1 MKLSTT
7 ASVLHITAHP
17 DDEHG
22 GVLTLLSRG
31 HGARVALLSL
41 TRGEAG
47 ANAIGPELFDALGW
61 IRAEELRLAG
71 RYYGL
76 DALYFTRLAD
86 FGYSKRLD
94 EALDK
99 TKWGREAA
107 LRDMVY
113 VIRRERPLVIV
124 SRFQGTERDG
134 HGQHQFAGVMSREAF
149 LAAGDPDR
157 FPEQLVDGL
166 EPWQPLKLYL
176 GGFRENEDW
185 TIAIE
190 TGGYSPWLG
199 DSFENVARE
208 GLSLQRSQTSGR
220 LRRVEGRFTRY
231 YRRVESR
238 VDAPDKETSFF
249 DGIDVAVDNPVLA
262 AFDPRYPERVVP
274 ALVRELSLARTERRR
289 ELVVDAL
296 NAALGVS
303 LVAEAVPA
311 GSSSKASSPFAPR
324 PTMGPAIPG
333 QSFEVKV
340 SFEHRS
346 PVELRVGRTRLSVPR
361 GWTVDERGAALF
373 YVRVPSDA
381 TPWTPHI
388 ARESIDESHYQGGDA
403 WYLGAPAPMV
413 EAIVEYE
420 VDGTPVATH
429 AVVTR
434 SEARLPFGYVARE
447 LTVLPAAS
455 VRVTPGVVISHGGRG
470 ECELVVEVETHAE
483 DGVSGD
489 VTLELPSGFE
499 SVPKS
504 HRVSVS
510 GGSAQ
515 FRFRVAVPPGAY
527 GRVPVAAVL
536 RSDTHTYGATFAP
549 IEHRDLETR
558 YQVSRAEA
566 TILALSVTLPE
577 NLRVGYVMGVGDDVP
592 EGIAELGADVEL
604 IESEA
609 LARGRL
615 DDYDA
620 IVVGTRAYAV
630 REDLR
635 THNARLL
642 EYAKGGGNLIVLYN
656 TPEFQPSEFAPYPGE
671 LPRRSEE
678 ISEEDAPVRIV
689 ATDAKVL
696 LWPNAITLEDFDGWV
711 EQRGSKFW
719 SEWDDAYAPVVES
732 HDTGQA
738 PQRGGWLQARYG
750 EGYYTYFAYALHRQ
764 LPYGVPGAY
773 RILANL
779 LSLGRAEDAHFAFD
793 TRLAHRSPPPRETR
807 SRFSSSPPGFLS
819 APYDVTTRVPES
831 TWRANG
837 VPHGSSS

>member
-1 MKLSTT
+1 MRRSTFFLGWFLASQAFAAASEPLPFDRGASGVRHKLLKLSTT

-31 HGARVALLSL
+31 QGVRVALLSL

-47 ANAIGPELFDALGW
+47 ANAIGPELFDGLGW

-86 FGYSKRLD
+86 YGYSKRLD
-94 EALDK
+94 EAFE
-99 TKWGREAA
+99 KWGREAA
-107 LRDMVY
+107 LRDIVY
-113 VIRRERPLVIV
+113 VIRQERPSIVI
-124 SRFQGTERDG
+124 SRFQGSERDG

-157 FPEQLVDGL
+157 FPEQLVHGL

-176 GGFRENEDW
+176 GGFREDEDW
-185 TIAIE
+185 TIAVDS
-190 TGGYSPWLG
+190 GGYSPWLG

-220 LRRVEGRFTRY
+220 LRRVEGEFVRY

-238 VDAPDKETSFF
+238 VDAPDRESSFF
-249 DGIDVAVDNPVLA
+249 DGIEVAVDNPALA
-262 AFDPRYPERVVP
+262 AFDPNHPESVVP
-274 ALVRELSLARTERRR
+274 ALLRELSLARTERRR

-296 NAALGVS
+296 NAAIGVS
-303 LVAEAVPA
+303 LVAEAVPT
-311 GSSSKASSPFAPR
+311 GTSSRASSPFAPR

-346 PVELRVGRTRLSVPR
+346 PVELRVVRTRLRVPD
-361 GWTVDERGAALF
+361 GWTIEERGASWF
-373 YVRVPSDA
+373 SVRVPVDA

-388 ARESIDESHYQGGDA
+388 ERESIAESRYQGTGA

-413 EAIVEYE
+413 EAVVEYE
-420 VDGTPVATH
+420 VDGAPVVTH
-429 AVVTR
+429 ATVTR

-455 VRVTPGVVISHGGRG
+455 VRVTPGVVVGHG
-470 ECELVVEVETHAE
+470 ELELMVEVDTYAE
-483 DGVSGD
+483 KGITGE
-489 VTLELPSGFE
+489 VTLELPAGFE
-499 SVPKS
+499 SVPRS
-504 HRVSVS
+504 HGVSVT
-510 GGSAQ
+510 GGGAQ
-515 FRFRVAVPPGAY
+515 FPFRVTVPPGAS
-527 GRVPVAAVL
+527 GRVRVVAML
-536 RSDTHTYGATFAP
+536 RTDTHTYRSTYAS

-558 YQVSRAEA
+558 YRVSDAEA

-592 EGIAELGADVEL
+592 EGIAQLGADVEP
-604 IESEA
+604 IDSEA

-630 REDLR
+630 RKDLR
-635 THNARLL
+635 HHNARLL
-642 EYAKGGGNLIVLYN
+642 EYVERGGNLIVLYN
-656 TPEFQPSEFAPYPGE
+656 TPEFQPKEFAPYPGE
-671 LPRRSEE
+671 LPQRSEE

-689 ATDAKVL
+689 AADAGVL
-696 LWPNAITLEDFDGWV
+696 HWPNTITLEDFDGWV

-719 SEWDDAYAPVVES
+719 SAWDDAYVAVVES
-732 HDTGQA
+732 HDTDQA

-764 LPYGVPGAY
+764 LPYGVSGAY

-779 LSLGRAEDAHFAFD
+779 LSL
-793 TRLAHRSPPPRETR
+793 SK
-807 SRFSSSPPGFLS
+807 
-819 APYDVTTRVPES
+819 
-831 TWRANG
+831 
-837 VPHGSSS
+837 PH

>member
-1 MKLSTT
+1 MGWFLAGQAFAVASEPLPFDRGASGVWHKLLKLSTT

-31 HGARVALLSL
+31 QGARVALLSL

-47 ANAIGPELFDALGW
+47 ANAIGPELFDGLGW

-76 DALYFTRLAD
+76 DAVYFTRLAD
-86 FGYSKRLD
+86 YGYSKRLD
-94 EALDK
+94 EAFE
-99 TKWGREAA
+99 KWGREAA

-113 VIRRERPLVIV
+113 VIRQERPLIII
-124 SRFQGTERDG
+124 SRFQGNERDG

-157 FPEQLVDGL
+157 FPEQLVQGL
-166 EPWQPLKLYL
+166 ETWQPLKLYL
-176 GGFRENEDW
+176 GGFREDEDW
-185 TIAIE
+185 TIAVDS
-190 TGGYSPWLG
+190 GGYSPWLG

-220 LRRVEGRFTRY
+220 LRRAEGRFVRY

-238 VDAPDKETSFF
+238 VEAPDRESSFF
-249 DGIDVAVDNPVLA
+249 DGIDVAVDNPALA
-262 AFDPRYPERVVP
+262 AFDPNHPESVVP
-274 ALVRELSLARTERRR
+274 ALVTELSLARTERRR
-289 ELVVDAL
+289 EIVVDAL
-296 NAALGVS
+296 NAAIGVS
-303 LVAEAVPA
+303 LIAEAVPI
-311 GSSSKASSPFAPR
+311 GSSLQASSPFAPR

-333 QSFEVKV
+333 QSFEVNV

-346 PVELRVGRTRLSVPR
+346 PVELRRGRTRLRVPR
-361 GWTVDERGAALF
+361 GWTVEELGASLF
-373 YVRVPSDA
+373 SVRVPVDA
-381 TPWTPHI
+381 MPWTPHI
-388 ARESIDESHYQGGDA
+388 ERESIAESRYQGSDE
-403 WYLGAPAPMV
+403 WYLGAPTPMV
-413 EAIVEYE
+413 EAVVEYE
-420 VDGTPVATH
+420 VNGASVVTH
-429 AVVTR
+429 ATVTR

-455 VRVTPGVVISHGGRG
+455 VRVTPGVVVGHDEI
-470 ECELVVEVETHAE
+470 ELVVEVDTQAE
-483 DGVSGD
+483 NGMTGE
-489 VTLELPSGFE
+489 VTLELPTGFE
-499 SVPKS
+499 SVPLS
-504 HRVSVS
+504 HSVSVT

-515 FRFRVAVPPGAY
+515 FPFRVTVPPGAS
-527 GRVPVAAVL
+527 GRVSVVAML
-536 RSDTHTYGATFAP
+536 RTDPHTYRSTYAS

-558 YQVSRAEA
+558 YRVSRAEA

-592 EGIAELGADVEL
+592 EGIAQLGADVEL
-604 IESEA
+604 LDSEA

-642 EYAKGGGNLIVLYN
+642 EYAEQGGNLIVLYN
-656 TPEFQPSEFAPYPGE
+656 TPEFQPRAFAPYPGE
-671 LPRRSEE
+671 LPLRSEE
-678 ISEEDAPVRIV
+678 VSEEDAPVRIV
-689 ATDAKVL
+689 AADAEVL
-696 LWPNAITLEDFDGWV
+696 RWPNTITLEDFDGWV

-719 SEWDDAYAPVVES
+719 SEWDDAYVAVVES
-732 HDTGQA
+732 HDTDQA

-750 EGYYTYFAYALHRQ
+750 DGYYTYFAYALHRQ
-764 LPYGVPGAY
+764 LPYGVVGAY

-779 LSLGRAEDAHFAFD
+779 LALSKAH
-793 TRLAHRSPPPRETR
+793 
-807 SRFSSSPPGFLS
+807 
-819 APYDVTTRVPES
+819 
-831 TWRANG
+831 
-837 VPHGSSS
+837 

>member
-1 MKLSTT
+1 MRRTSRLLLLSGLVSFAPDAWSQPLAFDRGASGLWHKLVKLSTT

-31 HGARVALLSL
+31 HGVRVALLSL

-94 EALDK
+94 EAVK
-99 TKWGREAA
+99 KWSREAA

-113 VIRRERPLVIV
+113 VIRKERPLVIV

-149 LAAGDPDR
+149 LAAGDPSR
-157 FPEQLVDGL
+157 FPEQLVHGL
-166 EPWQPLKLYL
+166 EPWEPLKLYL
-176 GGFRENEDW
+176 GGFREDEDW
-185 TIAIE
+185 TIAVE

-238 VDAPDKETSFF
+238 VDAPDTTFDPMFDKESSFF
-249 DGIDVAVDNPVLA
+249 DGIDVAVDNPILA
-262 AFDPRYPERVVP
+262 AFDASHPERVVP

-289 ELVVDAL
+289 ALVVDAL

-303 LVAEAVPA
+303 LVAEAVPT

-333 QSFEVKV
+333 QSFEVTI

-361 GWTVDERGAALF
+361 GWTVEERGADLF
-373 YVRVPSDA
+373 HVHVPLDA

-388 ARESIDESHYQGGDA
+388 ARESIEESHYQGGDA

-413 EAIVEYE
+413 EAVVEYE
-420 VDGTPVATH
+420 VDGTPVATQ
-429 AVVTR
+429 VTVTR

-455 VRVTPGVVISHGGRG
+455 VRVTPGVVISHGGHGDRG
-470 ECELVVEVETHAE
+470 ECELLVEVETYAE

-489 VTLELPSGFE
+489 VTLELPNGFE
-499 SVPKS
+499 STPRY

-515 FRFRVAVPPGAY
+515 FRFRVAVPPGAS
-527 GRVPVAAVL
+527 GRVPVGAVL
-536 RSDTHTYGATFAP
+536 RTDTHTYRATFAP

-566 TILALSVTLPE
+566 TFLALSVTLPG
-577 NLRVGYVMGVGDDVP
+577 NLRVGYVMGVGDNVP

-604 IESEA
+604 IDSDA

-656 TPEFQPSEFAPYPGE
+656 TPELHPREFAPYPGE
-671 LPRRSEE
+671 LPQRSEE
-678 ISEEDAPVRIV
+678 VSEEDAPVRIV
-689 ATDAKVL
+689 ATDANVL
-696 LWPNAITLEDFDGWV
+696 RWPNTITLEDFDGWA

-719 SEWDDAYAPVVES
+719 SDWDDAYVPVVES
-732 HDTGQA
+732 NDEGQA

-779 LSLGRAEDAHFAFD
+779 LSLGRAQDAH
-793 TRLAHRSPPPRETR
+793 
-807 SRFSSSPPGFLS
+807 
-819 APYDVTTRVPES
+819 
-831 TWRANG
+831 
-837 VPHGSSS
+837 